1 MVTDTAKLTAL
12 QTELKALE
20 KRSQQLAMDIGQLS
34 NTIDEMKP
42 QKNDVTSEILKTM
55 TSFAKRNP
63 LTSKRLHTLSL
74 VEKKEYMASLA
85 QLVLQS
91 SVSHESAM
99 LYLCRRAVGAQAVA
113 DAEGLYE
120 QAYAFDFSK
129 MDEWSQTIVPYK
141 YVYLTDAFIMALLL
155 EQGREAF
162 VRRIVDLATL
172 LSCDTQDVYIIS
184 EVAKS
189 VVTQCYDNLDDMY
202 VEEPNRYAGKFDDF
216 IPQQWIEQRREL
228 CCSPGVTKKSLRCID
243 TFRSMGFVTR
253 YETKLVP
260 DSMRIYIMCNDK
272 QSIKKEQQIGYF
284 KSGET
289 IKATKSG
296 VLVKSKNWL
305 PKYLDGVARYLLF
318 EVYIK
323 DDMDD
328 THNQLSEHRE
338 ELLGA
343 VEIVF
348 NVSIFDTIV
357 NSDEELRKWCD
368 KTYSALYIDL
378 HADGIYDQRHGGN
391 TLIGTGICYLREA

>member
-113 DAEGLYE
+113 DAEELYE

-141 YVYLTDAFIMALLL
+141 YVYLTDAFIMALVL

-228 CCSPGVTKKSLRCID
+228 CCSPGVTKESLRFLSFIL
-243 TFRSMGFVTR
+243 
-253 YETKLVP
+253 YKTKMVP
-260 DSMRIYIMCNDK
+260 DSMRIYITCNDK
-272 QSIKKEQQIGYF
+272 QPIKKGQQIGYF
-284 KSGET
+284 QSGEI

-296 VLVKSKNWL
+296 VLVKIKDWL
-305 PKYLDGVARYLLF
+305 PKYLEGISYCSRAT
-318 EVYIK
+318 IA
-323 DDMDD
+323 DMDD
-328 THNQLSEHRE
+328 TRNELSLYGE

-357 NSDEELRKWCD
+357 NSDEELREWCD
-368 KTYSALYIDL
+368 KTYSALYVDL
-378 HADGIYDQRHGGN
+378 HARGIYDQRHGGN

>member
-91 SVSHESAM
+91 SVSYESAM

-113 DAEGLYE
+113 DAEELYE

-129 MDEWSQTIVPYK
+129 MDEWSQTIEPYK
-141 YVYLTDAFIMALLL
+141 YVYLTDAFVMALLL

-172 LSCDTQDVYIIS
+172 LSCDAQDIYVIS

-189 VVTQCYDNLDDMY
+189 VVTQFYDNLDDMY

-228 CCSPGVTKKSLRCID
+228 CCSPGVTKESLRYRENFLGII
-243 TFRSMGFVTR
+243 SGSR
-253 YETKLVP
+253 YETKTVP

-272 QSIKKEQQIGYF
+272 QSIKKGQQIGYF
-284 KSGET
+284 QSGET
-289 IKATKSG
+289 INATKSG

-305 PKYLDGVARYLLF
+305 PKYLEG
-318 EVYIK
+318 
-323 DDMDD
+323 
-328 THNQLSEHRE
+328 LSGDFYTPQWILDKE
-338 ELLGA
+338 ELLRV

-348 NVSIFDTIV
+348 NISIFDTIV
-357 NSDEELRKWCD
+357 NSDEELREWCD
-368 KTYSALYIDL
+368 KTYSALYVDL
-378 HADGIYDQRHGGN
+378 RAKGIYDQRHGGN

>member
-42 QKNDVTSEILKTM
+42 QENDVTSEILKTM
-55 TSFAKRNP
+55 TRFAKRNP

-91 SVSHESAM
+91 SVSHEAAM

-113 DAEGLYE
+113 DAEELYE
-120 QAYAFDFSK
+120 QAYTFDFSK

-141 YVYLTDAFIMALLL
+141 YVYLTDAFVMALLL

-162 VRRIVDLATL
+162 VHRIVDFATL
-172 LSCDTQDVYIIS
+172 LSCDTQDVYVIS

-189 VVTQCYDNLDDMY
+189 MVTQCYDNLDDMY

-228 CCSPGVTKKSLRCID
+228 CCPPGVTKKSLRLGD
-243 TFRSMGFVTR
+243 K
-253 YETKLVP
+253 TKMVP
-260 DSMRIYIMCNDK
+260 DSMRIHITCNDK
-272 QSIKKEQQIGYF
+272 QSIKKGQQIGYF
-284 KSGET
+284 QSGET

-305 PKYLDGVARYLLF
+305 PKYLPGFSRFFVF
-318 EVYIK
+318 EVEIK
-323 DDMDD
+323 DDIGDPFGQFFED
-328 THNQLSEHRE
+328 RE
-338 ELLGA
+338 GLLGA
-343 VEIVF
+343 LEVVF
-348 NVSIFDTIV
+348 NVSIFDTVV
-357 NSDEELRKWCD
+357 NSDKELRKWCD
-368 KTYSALYIDL
+368 KTYSALYMDL
-378 HADGIYDQRHGGN
+378 HAGGIYDVRQGGF
-391 TLIGTGICYLREA
+391 TVIGEGICYLREA

>member
-55 TSFAKRNP
+55 TSFARRNP

-113 DAEGLYE
+113 DAEELYE

-172 LSCDTQDVYIIS
+172 LSCDTQDVYVIS

-202 VEEPNRYAGKFDDF
+202 VEEPNRYAGKFNDF

-228 CCSPGVTKKSLRCID
+228 CCSPGVTKKSFCFGYR
-243 TFRSMGFVTR
+243 
-253 YETKLVP
+253 TKMVP
-260 DSMRIYIMCNDK
+260 DSMRIHITCNDK
-272 QSIKKEQQIGYF
+272 QSIKKGQQIGYF
-284 KSGET
+284 QAGET
-289 IKATKSG
+289 INATKSG
-296 VLVKSKNWL
+296 VLVKSEDWL
-305 PKYLDGVARYLLF
+305 PKYLHGFSRYF
-318 EVYIK
+318 MEVEIK
-323 DDMDD
+323 DDIGD
-328 THNQLSEHRE
+328 TFGQFSEDRE
-338 ELLGA
+338 ELIGA
-343 VEIVF
+343 LEVVF
-348 NVSIFDTIV
+348 NVSIFDTVV

-378 HADGIYDQRHGGN
+378 HAGGIYDKRQGGF
-391 TLIGTGICYLREA
+391 TAIGEGICYLREA

>member
-113 DAEGLYE
+113 DAEELYE

-129 MDEWSQTIVPYK
+129 MDEWSQTIEPYK
-141 YVYLTDAFIMALLL
+141 YVYLTDAFVMALLL

-172 LSCDTQDVYIIS
+172 LSCDAQDIYVIS

-189 VVTQCYDNLDDMY
+189 VVTQFYDNLDDMY

-228 CCSPGVTKKSLRCID
+228 CCSPGVTKESLRYRENFLGII
-243 TFRSMGFVTR
+243 SGSR
-253 YETKLVP
+253 YETKTVP

-272 QSIKKEQQIGYF
+272 QSIKKGQQIGYF
-284 KSGET
+284 QSGET
-289 IKATKSG
+289 IKAMKNG

-305 PKYLDGVARYLLF
+305 PKYLEG
-318 EVYIK
+318 
-323 DDMDD
+323 
-328 THNQLSEHRE
+328 LSGDFYTPQWILDKE
-338 ELLGA
+338 ELLRV

-348 NVSIFDTIV
+348 NISIFDTIV
-357 NSDEELRKWCD
+357 NSDEELREWCD
-368 KTYSALYIDL
+368 KTYSALYVDL
-378 HADGIYDQRHGGN
+378 RAKGIYDQRHGGN